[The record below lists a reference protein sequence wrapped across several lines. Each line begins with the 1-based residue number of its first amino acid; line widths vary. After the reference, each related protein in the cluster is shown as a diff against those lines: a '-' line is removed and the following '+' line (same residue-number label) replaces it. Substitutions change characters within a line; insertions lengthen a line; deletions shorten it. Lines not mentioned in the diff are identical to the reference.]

1 MADIDVDD
9 TLRELDKGALPRW
22 IADHLDDYQ
31 ASNGRQGHLWDAT
44 GVGGSRAQP
53 CLLITTRGQRTGKS
67 YTHPLLY
74 GVDGDNYLIVGSKGG
89 ADTHPSWYFNLL
101 VDPKVV
107 VQVGTDTFEG
117 RATLAEGTEHTRL
130 WATMVDVFPPYTAYQ
145 AKTSRQIP
153 IFIIERQK

>member
-9 TLRELDKGALPRW
+9 TLRELEKGALPRW

-31 ASNGRQGHLWDAT
+31 A
-44 GVGGSRAQP
+44 QP
-53 CLLITTRGQRTGKS
+53 CLLITTLGHRSGKS

-101 VDPKVV
+101 AEPKVI
-107 VQVGTDTFEG
+107 VQVGADTFEG
-117 RATLAEGTEHTRL
+117 RATLAEGAEHTRL
-130 WATMVDVFPPYTAYQ
+130 WATMVEVFPPYTAYQ

-153 IFIIERQK
+153 IFVIARQT

>member
-9 TLRELDKGALPRW
+9 TLRELKTGALPRW
-22 IADHLDDYQ
+22 IADHLEDYQ

-44 GVGGSRAQP
+44 EVGGSQAQP
-53 CLLITTRGQRTGKS
+53 CLLITARGRRSGKLV
-67 YTHPLLY
+67 THPLLY

-101 VDPKVV
+101 AEPKVI
-107 VQVGTDTFEG
+107 VQIGSDTFEG
-117 RATLAEGTEHTRL
+117 HATLAEGTEHARL
-130 WATMVDVFPPYTAYQ
+130 WAAMVRVFPPYTAYQ

-153 IFIIERQK
+153 IFVIKR